1 MTFRSPCRRVI
12 SSSVSAIRAK
22 SPKCTISSL
31 VKVGMPLTVTR
42 LCDEH
47 TSFHSPAQCSPRRLL
62 PCLLQSRIGLFAN
75 PMQSTWRIIPQPL
88 HMADYSSHWRNHP
101 AKDPIRNLIPPVT
114 GGITPLRHP
123 PETQTLQSLEES
135 PPQYDLSACGF
146 IQQLEESDDALPYRR
161 QSYAQTRRETFELS
175 TFAHRASL
183 GTKLQGSV
191 ES

>member
-1 MTFRSPCRRVI
+1 MDSAMTFRSPCRRVI

-47 TSFHSPAQCSPRRLL
+47 TSFHSPAQCSPRRLF

-114 GGITPLRHP
+114 GRIT
-123 PETQTLQSLEES
+123 
-135 PPQYDLSACGF
+135 PQYDLSACGF
-146 IQQLEESDDALPYRR
+146 IQQLEESDDAVP
-161 QSYAQTRRETFELS
+161 APKCKTDFNC
-175 TFAHRASL
+175 FCL
-183 GTKLQGSV
+183 GILT
-191 ES
+191 